1 MIGEQTFRTVSDNAM
16 KMTGELMGFGRNMWL
31 AGLGT
36 VATVE
41 TEVKDTFG
49 TLIERGKKFDEEHKL
64 PVGKV
69 VDEAKG
75 SVAGVGTKVENAVQ
89 NAVGSTL
96 HRIGVPT
103 RDEIHSLIDRVEALT
118 AKVETLSKK

>member
-49 TLIERGKKFDEEHKL
+49 TLDERADSILPPGIDFGAEITRHLATAVFQDTVRGQPAIEKL
-64 PVGKV
+64 FQLQHRFVGRV
-69 VDEAKG
+69 IIDG
-75 SVAGVGTKVENAVQ
+75 DRLAGRQ
-89 NAVGSTL
+89 
-96 HRIGVPT
+96 RQ
-103 RDEIHSLIDRVEALT
+103 T
-118 AKVETLSKK
+118 AGDQ